1 MSSSNTG
8 RGLGP
13 MSGQVGGMSHP
24 NSRSI
29 VLDAIRSAGT
39 ISRVGLT
46 ETTGLTGA
54 TISTVVRRLI
64 NDGLVVEIGRAEST
78 GGKPRVLL
86 QLNQASRFAVGVH
99 LDHSGI
105 TYVLTDLGGAVV
117 GRMSR
122 SGAGIDDPPIVVAR
136 MAREVHALIDGVGVE
151 HSRVLGLGLVSPGP
165 FTPQSGMRLTP
176 PSMRHWKDFPLD
188 RELEAAVGVR
198 VMLDNDAT
206 AAALG
211 EYWSG
216 GVGTATTFASVF
228 MGTGIGAGLLVN
240 GSAYRGSSGNA
251 GEIGHICLDRDGPEC
266 WCGARGCTEALAGP
280 ATVAAAARADHAIA
294 LASGL
299 DIDRPPL
306 SVAADFAAVARAARR
321 GDPGARALLEQ
332 SARYLA
338 VATRTL
344 ANILDLELIV
354 LTGPSMAVAGSIYL
368 PVVQAELDRSFF
380 ARDTHPVSVQLS
392 RSAATAPAI
401 GAAALVLQAE
411 LVPLRQGLRI
421 PSFVNSEYVASRGA
435 PTDPTA
441 GHPSGAQAWHLPLI
455 P

>member
-1 MSSSNTG
+1 MNTIATG

-13 MSGQVGGMSHP
+13 ISGRVGGRYHP

-29 VLDAIRSAGT
+29 VLDAIRAAGT

-46 ETTGLTGA
+46 QTTGLTGA

-64 NDGLVVEIGRAEST
+64 NDGLVLETGRAEST

-86 QLNQASRFAVGVH
+86 QLNQTSRFAVGVL

-105 TYVLTDLGGAVV
+105 TYVLTDLGGAVI

-122 SGAGIDDPPIVVAR
+122 SGAGVDDPPIVVAR

-188 RELEAAVGVR
+188 RELEAAVGLS

-216 GVGTATTFASVF
+216 GVGAATTFASVF

-240 GSAYRGSSGNA
+240 GSVYRGASGNA
-251 GEIGHICLDRDGPEC
+251 GEIGHICLDIDGPEC
-266 WCGARGCTEALAGP
+266 WCGARGCTEAIAGP

-294 LASGL
+294 RASGL
-299 DIDRPPL
+299 DSADSAGPPL
-306 SVAADFAAVARAARR
+306 SVAAEFAAVARAARR
-321 GDPGARALLEQ
+321 GDPGARDLLEH

-354 LTGPSMAVAGSIYL
+354 LTGPSLAIAGSIYL
-368 PVVQAELDRSFF
+368 PVVQAELDRWFF
-380 ARDTHPVSVQLS
+380 ARATHPVSVQLS

-411 LVPLRQGLRI
+411 LVPLRQGLSI
-421 PSFVNSEYVASRGA
+421 PSFVNSDHAGGPVSAS
-435 PTDPTA
+435 
-441 GHPSGAQAWHLPLI
+441 
-455 P
+455 

>member
-1 MSSSNTG
+1 MNTSMKG

-29 VLDAIRSAGT
+29 VLDGIRAAGT

-46 ETTGLTGA
+46 QTTGLTGA

-64 NDGLVVEIGRAEST
+64 NDGLVIETGRAEST

-86 QLNQASRFAVGVH
+86 QLNQTSRFAVGVL

-122 SGAGIDDPPIVVAR
+122 GGAGVEDPPVVVAR

-151 HSRVLGLGLVSPGP
+151 RSRVLGLGLVSPGP

-176 PSMRHWKDFPLD
+176 PSMHRWKDFPLD
-188 RELEAAVGVR
+188 RELETAVGLP

-216 GVGTATTFASVF
+216 GVGAATSFASVF

-240 GSAYRGSSGNA
+240 GSAYRGASGNA
-251 GEIGHICLDRDGPEC
+251 GEIGHICLDLNGPEC

-280 ATVAAAARADHAIA
+280 AAVAAAARADPTIA
-294 LASGL
+294 RAAGL
-299 DIDRPPL
+299 DSAGSPL
-306 SVAADFAAVARAARR
+306 SVAAEFAAVARAARR
-321 GDPGARALLEQ
+321 GDLGARGLLEE
-332 SARYLA
+332 SAHYLA

-344 ANILDLELIV
+344 ATILDLELIV
-354 LTGPSMAVAGSIYL
+354 LTGPSLAIAGSIYL
-368 PVVQAELDRSFF
+368 PVVRAELDQWFF
-380 ARDTHPVSVQLS
+380 ARATHPVSVQLS

-411 LVPLRQGLRI
+411 LVPLRQGLSI
-421 PSFVNSEYVASRGA
+421 PSFVNSDY
-435 PTDPTA
+435 A
-441 GHPSGAQAWHLPLI
+441 GSAGNAH
-455 P
+455 

>member
-1 MSSSNTG
+1 VNTSDTVQ
-8 RGLGP
+8 GLGR
-13 MSGQVGGMSHP
+13 MSGQVGGVSHP

-29 VLDAIRSAGT
+29 VLDAIRATGT

-46 ETTGLTGA
+46 QTTGLTGA
-54 TISTVVRRLI
+54 TVSTVVRRLI
-64 NDGLVVEIGRAEST
+64 NDGLVLETGRAEST

-86 QLNQASRFAVGVH
+86 QLNQASRFAVGVL

-122 SGAGIDDPPIVVAR
+122 SGAGIEDPPIVVAR
-136 MAREVHALIDGVGVE
+136 MAREVQALIDGVGVE
-151 HSRVLGLGLVSPGP
+151 RSRVLGLGLVSPGP

-176 PSMRHWKDFPLD
+176 PSMRHWEDFPLD
-188 RELEAAVGVR
+188 RELQAAVGLP

-240 GSAYRGSSGNA
+240 GTAYRGASGNS
-251 GEIGHICLDRDGPEC
+251 GEIGHICLDADGPEC

-280 ATVAAAARADHAIA
+280 ATVAAAARADHDIA

-299 DIDRPPL
+299 DSDRPPL
-306 SVAADFAAVARAARR
+306 SVVAQFAAVARAARR
-321 GDPGARALLEQ
+321 GNRGARALLEQ

-344 ANILDLELIV
+344 ANILDLELVV
-354 LTGPSMAVAGSIYL
+354 LTGPSLAVAGSIYL
-368 PVVQAELDRSFF
+368 PVVQEELDRWFF
-380 ARDTHPVSVQLS
+380 ARATHSISVQLS

-401 GAAALVLQAE
+401 GAAALVLQSE

-421 PSFVNSEYVASRGA
+421 PSFVNSGYVGGPGSAN
-435 PTDPTA
+435 
-441 GHPSGAQAWHLPLI
+441 
-455 P
+455 

>member
-1 MSSSNTG
+1 MNTSTPG
-8 RGLGP
+8 RGLGR

-29 VLDAIRSAGT
+29 VLDAVRAAGT

-46 ETTGLTGA
+46 QTTGLTGA

-64 NDGLVVEIGRAEST
+64 NDGLILETGRAEST

-86 QLNQASRFAVGVH
+86 QLNQTSRFAVGVL

-122 SGAGIDDPPIVVAR
+122 SGAGVEDPPVVVAR
-136 MAREVHALIDGVGVE
+136 MAREVRALIDGVGVE

-165 FTPQSGMRLTP
+165 FTPLSGMRLTP
-176 PSMRHWKDFPLD
+176 PSMRHWTDFPLD
-188 RELEAAVGVR
+188 RELEAAVGLP

-216 GVGTATTFASVF
+216 GVGQATTFASVF

-240 GSAYRGSSGNA
+240 GSAYRGASGNA
-251 GEIGHICLDRDGPEC
+251 GEIGHICLDLDGPQC
-266 WCGARGCTEALAGP
+266 WCGAHGCTEALAGP
-280 ATVAAAARADHAIA
+280 ASVAAAARADPAIA
-294 LASGL
+294 RASGL
-299 DIDRPPL
+299 DSASPSS
-306 SVAADFAAVARAARR
+306 SVAAEFAAVARAARR
-321 GDPGARALLEQ
+321 GDPGARDLLEQ

-354 LTGPSMAVAGSIYL
+354 LTGPSLAIAGSIYL
-368 PVVQAELDRSFF
+368 PVVQAELDQWFF
-380 ARDTHPVSVQLS
+380 ARATHPVSVQLS

-411 LVPLRQGLRI
+411 LVPLRQGLSI
-421 PSFVNSEYVASRGA
+421 PSFVNSEY
-435 PTDPTA
+435 A
-441 GHPSGAQAWHLPLI
+441 GGPGGI
-455 P
+455 G